1 MKRLLLRR
9 MSFGALLSGI
19 GILCTG
25 FSCVPTPD
33 EVAGDVVTQTGETD
47 AGGNSGGDAS
57 DAEPADAEAG
67 ASDPTEAAGG
77 NNPDSTPGDA
87 ASETGGDASANTGES
102 GGDVTGSVSEGGTVT
117 IDASGAI
124 TATYQPGV
132 NGYAS
137 ARSVAISTMYAEN
150 YNQYQGTLFTD
161 DADTCIGDM
170 PAHYYSE
177 SPLIRFEDLNIP
189 ANAQVLSATITFT
202 FVSVYDGGGQRVTG
216 HYLKVP
222 WALSQGYGGSGV
234 GWVYRDTGLAWG
246 APGARGEGSD
256 IHAGK
261 SFQSK
266 ALAEGPYQKDTIVLD
281 TEIVQLWVSDP
292 SQNFGIVLGVN
303 IPDHHVG
310 YRQPNNTH
318 VEDRPIL
325 SITYTLPS

>member
-1 MKRLLLRR
+1 MKRRLQRKF
-9 MSFGALLSGI
+9 SFGLMLSAFGI
-19 GILCTG
+19 ISTG
-25 FSCVPTPD
+25 FSCIPTPE
-33 EVAGDVVTQTGETD
+33 EVAGESVGFDD
-47 AGGNSGGDAS
+47 
-57 DAEPADAEAG
+57 EAG
-67 ASDPTEAAGG
+67 AGAGDSSDADTSETATGESSESAGTDTQG
-77 NNPDSTPGDA
+77 NPDS
-87 ASETGGDASANTGES
+87 SANESSEPAGEAES
-102 GGDVTGSVSEGGTVT
+102 ASGDVTGSASEGAGVT

-124 TATYQPGV
+124 TATYQPGI
-132 NGYAS
+132 NGYAG
-137 ARSVAISTMYAEN
+137 AKSVAISTMYAEN
-150 YNQYQGTLFTD
+150 YNQYQGVLFTD
-161 DADTCIGDM
+161 EADTCIGDM

-177 SPLIRFEDLNIP
+177 SPLIRFDELNIP
-189 ANAQVLSATITFT
+189 ANAQVLSATMTFA
-202 FVSVYDGGGQRVTG
+202 FVDVYDGGGQRVTG

-234 GWVYRDTGLAWG
+234 GWVYRDTGVPWG

-256 IHAGK
+256 IHPGK

-325 SITYTLPS
+325 AITYVLPE

>member
-1 MKRLLLRR
+1 MKRFMQRKLSLGL
-9 MSFGALLSGI
+9 MLSGFGMI
-19 GILCTG
+19 STG
-25 FSCVPTPD
+25 FSCIPTTAD
-33 EVAGDVVTQTGETD
+33 VAGESVADGEEVGEDADGSGNAGNSETETAESSESEGTD
-47 AGGNSGGDAS
+47 ATGNSDS
-57 DAEPADAEAG
+57 PADE
-67 ASDPTEAAGG
+67 S
-77 NNPDSTPGDA
+77 
-87 ASETGGDASANTGES
+87 SATSGES
-102 GGDVTGSVSEGGTVT
+102 DNAGGDVTGSVSEGATVT
-117 IDASGAI
+117 VDASGAI

-137 ARSVAISTMYAEN
+137 AKSVAISTMYAEN
-150 YNQYQGTLFTD
+150 YNQYQGVLFTD
-161 DADTCIGDM
+161 EADTCIGDM

-202 FVSVYDGGGQRVTG
+202 FVDVYDGGGQRVTG

-234 GWVYRDTGLAWG
+234 GWVYRDTGVPWG

-281 TEIVQLWVSDP
+281 TDIVQLWVGNP

-325 SITYTLPS
+325 AITYVLPSFLLIAT

>member
-1 MKRLLLRR
+1 MKRLLLRKK
-9 MSFGALLSGI
+9 SFGVLLSGF
-19 GILCTG
+19 GILSTG
-25 FSCVPTPD
+25 FSCVPTAED
-33 EVAGDVVTQTGETD
+33 VAGESVVGTVD
-47 AGGNSGGDAS
+47 ANEG
-57 DAEPADAEAG
+57 ADDSSEAG
-67 ASDPTEAAGG
+67 DDDNAGPESGESDGIDADGG
-77 NNPDSTPGDA
+77 VST
-87 ASETGGDASANTGES
+87 SEGES
-102 GGDVTGSVSEGGTVT
+102 GGTSGDHDSTADDVTGSVSEGAGVT

-137 ARSVAISTMYAEN
+137 AKSVAISTMYAEN
-150 YNQYQGTLFTD
+150 YNQYQGVLFTD
-161 DADTCIGDM
+161 EADTCIGDM

-202 FVSVYDGGGQRVTG
+202 FVDVYDGGGQRVTG
-216 HYLKVP
+216 HYLRVP

-234 GWVYRDTGLAWG
+234 GWVYRDTGVPWG
-246 APGARGEGSD
+246 APGARGEGTD
-256 IHAGK
+256 IYAGK

-266 ALAEGPYQKDTIVLD
+266 ALVEGPYQKDTIVLD
-281 TEIVQLWVSDP
+281 TEIVQMWVSDP

-318 VEDRPIL
+318 VDDRPIL
-325 SITYTLPS
+325 AITYALPN